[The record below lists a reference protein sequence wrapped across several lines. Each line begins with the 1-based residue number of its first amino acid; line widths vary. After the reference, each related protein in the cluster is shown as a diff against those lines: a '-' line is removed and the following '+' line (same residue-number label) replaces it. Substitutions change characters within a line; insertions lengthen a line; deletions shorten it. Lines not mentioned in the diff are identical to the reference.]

1 MQHRGGVVRSSDEIA
16 VMAMERRGNVNLSRL
31 SDNRKRDDPMI
42 EAKSFAISKREVWEA
57 WKIVR
62 RNRGGPGID
71 GETIEKFEQKLSKNL
86 YKLWNRMASGSYM
99 PKGVKRVDIPK
110 PDGRTRP
117 LGIPSVSDRIAQTVV
132 KRRLEPELERVFSDS
147 SYGFRPHRSAK
158 QAVQKARENCWRKA
172 WVVDIDIQ
180 SFFDEIDHDLLMKAV
195 RYHTQETW
203 ITLYIERWLTSP
215 VELMDGSI
223 EERDR
228 GTPQGGVVSPLLANL
243 FLHYASD
250 HWAEKHHPA
259 VKFERY
265 ADDIV
270 CHCRSQDE
278 AKAFLVSVD
287 NRFKDCGLKLHPKKT
302 KIVYCKDDKRRGE
315 FEHTSFDFL
324 GFTFRPRLARS
335 PKTGKRFVGFN
346 PAVSRSALKRMGL
359 VIRRWNLHRRSDKSL
374 AQLGRMYNPVLRG
387 WMNYFGWVNK
397 SVLSRLFNRLD
408 VRLARW
414 AMNKYKKLQG
424 HRRRAGAWIRQYFI
438 HHPDDFAHWRFMYPR
453 VAG

>member
-1 MQHRGGVVRSSDEIA
+1 MQHRGGVVRISDEGA
-16 VMAMERRGNVNLSRL
+16 VMAVERRDNVNLSRL

-42 EAKSFAISKREVWEA
+42 GTKSFAISKREVWEA

-71 GETIEKFEQKLSKNL
+71 GETIEAFERKLSKNL

-99 PKGVKRVDIPK
+99 PQGVKRVDIPK
-110 PDGRTRP
+110 PDGGTRP

-158 QAVQKARENCWRKA
+158 QAVKKARENCWKKA
-172 WVVDIDIQ
+172 WVVDIDIR

-195 RYHTQETW
+195 CCHTQDTW

-223 EERDR
+223 EERGR

-243 FLHYASD
+243 FLHYAFD
-250 HWAEKHHPA
+250 HWAENHHPA
-259 VKFERY
+259 VQFERY

-270 CHCRSQDE
+270 CHCRSEDE
-278 AKAFLVSVD
+278 AKAFLMSVE
-287 NRFKDCGLKLHPKKT
+287 NRFNDCGLVLHPNKT
-302 KIVYCKDDKRRGE
+302 KVVYCKDDSRRGE
-315 FEHTSFDFL
+315 SEHTSFDFL
-324 GFTFRPRLARS
+324 GFTFRARRS
-335 PKTGKRFVGFN
+335 SKGKTDHCFMGFN
-346 PAVSRSALKRMGL
+346 PAVSRSSLKRMGL
-359 VIRRWNLHRRSDKSL
+359 VIRHWKIHLRNNTSL
-374 AQLGRMYNPVLRG
+374 AKLGRLFNPILRG

-397 SVLSRLFNRLD
+397 SVLSRWFHRLD
-408 VRLARW
+408 LRLVRW
-414 AMNKYKKLQG
+414 AMKKYKKLRG
-424 HRRRAGAWIRQYFI
+424 HRLRAWAWLENYFI
-438 HHPDDFAHWRFMYPR
+438 HNPDDFAHWRFMYPKK
-453 VAG
+453 AG